1 MAQVT
6 SALRCP
12 SEALT
17 MAVGVLQA
25 GGTVVLPTDTV
36 YGVGA
41 AASIPE
47 ATRVLFALKD
57 RSDAQPLAVL
67 VADTAQALELVD
79 PAAIDDRVQAWMG
92 RWWPGPLTLVL
103 PRSEVARGLE
113 LGGRPDTVGVRCPDS
128 AFVRALAAQ
137 VGPIATTSANRHGEP
152 TATEAGAAAA
162 SLDGL
167 VDLVVDGGPSGTV
180 ASTVVDVCGPTPKV
194 LREGTV
200 SAADLGL
207 SSL

>member
-1 MAQVT
+1 
-6 SALRCP
+6 
-12 SEALT
+12 

-79 PAAIDDRVQAWMG
+79 PAAIGADGFAPAQAWMG